1 MQKRNT
7 TTQGEVATA
16 AGTKYLCRFEVR
28 PEGGYMVSCPAL
40 PSVAAYGK
48 TLAEAR
54 AYAREEIGAWEAETE
69 RLRAHFRAVC
79 YTQDL

>member
-1 MQKRNT
+1 MKTRNT
-7 TTQGEVATA
+7 TTQEEVATA
-16 AGTKYLCRFEVR
+16 MGTKYLCHFEVR
-28 PEGGYMVSCPAL
+28 PEGGYLASCPAV
-40 PSVAAYGK
+40 PPVAAYGK

-54 AYAREEIGAWEAETE
+54 AFAREEIEAWEAETE